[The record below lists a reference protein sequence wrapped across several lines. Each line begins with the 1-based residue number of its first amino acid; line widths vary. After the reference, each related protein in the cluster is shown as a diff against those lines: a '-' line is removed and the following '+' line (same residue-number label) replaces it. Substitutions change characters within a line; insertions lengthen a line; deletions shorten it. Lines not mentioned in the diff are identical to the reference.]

1 MRALTW
7 NLNWR
12 RRGPAAPQLEL
23 IERCAA
29 DVVLL
34 QEVAG
39 ALVDQLRTVCRG
51 DSSFSQ
57 ELHPEATLRWM
68 GCAVLLPAG
77 GEICEH
83 GLIWGLPKP
92 QRGLWAR
99 VALPGGQELLAVS
112 WHSPNAARD
121 GRAVKEAAY
130 AEMHRWLADAPRP
143 LLLGADLNT
152 WHDRVDPEEPPVDH
166 LHREE
171 LAFLAFSARHGLVDV
186 YRAVLAARSEL
197 ERLRRSRPEGPLAVS
212 YVLSSGAEHRMDR
225 LYASPELT
233 PVGAAYCYDAAIA
246 AGSDHALHW
255 ADLAARGAAGSGR
268 D

>member
-1 MRALTW
+1 MRAVMW

-12 RRGPAAPQLEL
+12 RRGPATQQLEL
-23 IERCAA
+23 IQRCAA

-34 QEVAG
+34 QEVHG
-39 ALVDQLRTVCRG
+39 QLMDELGVACRG
-51 DSSFSQ
+51 DSCFSPD
-57 ELHPEATLRWM
+57 LHPQATRRWM

-99 VALPGGQELLAVS
+99 VALPGGQELLVVS
-112 WHSPNAARD
+112 WHTPNARRD
-121 GRAVKEAAY
+121 GRAAKEAAY
-130 AEMHRWLADAPRP
+130 VAMHRWLADAPRP

-152 WHDRVDPEEPPVDH
+152 WHDRVDPEEPPVGH
-166 LHREE
+166 LYREE
-171 LAFLAFSARHGLVDV
+171 LAFLAFSARHGLVDS
-186 YRAVLAARSEL
+186 YRAVLSARSEL

-225 LYASPELT
+225 LYASPELL
-233 PVGAAYCYDAAIA
+233 PVDAGYGYDAAIA
-246 AGSDHALHW
+246 TGSDHALHW
-255 ADLAARGAAGSGR
+255 ADLAPRRAAGSGR